1 MSSISSFIPIL
12 LFVVPTIVFYYFKP
26 KPTLENVNNA
36 NPMFTLVY
44 FVFVVM
50 IQFAC
55 NIGLVIN
62 QCGGS
67 VSQNIAAAVL
77 ITFLPWIVIFGLVVS
92 ILMLFPGIKSA
103 FSNVVGYFV
112 VAGKA
117 NRILNELLINTDI
130 AKAIDQDASAKSNV
144 KRREELQ
151 SAAESIIKLFGN
163 VSVLINQIVPSNF
176 QEYWSMLH
184 PLMKPQY
191 QNDTAPETLDY
202 KQQLLDVVA
211 TRDNIGEALWYIYTA
226 VLLIS
231 ITQYNIASRT
241 CTQDL
246 RTMTA
251 SQSAFQQTQK
261 SVTDANAKATS
272 TTYAIQ

>member
-1 MSSISSFIPIL
+1 
-12 LFVVPTIVFYYFKP
+12 
-26 KPTLENVNNA
+26 
-36 NPMFTLVY
+36 
-44 FVFVVM
+44 M
-50 IQFAC
+50 I
-55 NIGLVIN
+55 
-62 QCGGS
+62 
-67 VSQNIAAAVL
+67 
-77 ITFLPWIVIFGLVVS
+77 
-92 ILMLFPGIKSA
+92 
-103 FSNVVGYFV
+103 
-112 VAGKA
+112 
-117 NRILNELLINTDI
+117 
-130 AKAIDQDASAKSNV
+130 
-144 KRREELQ
+144 
-151 SAAESIIKLFGN
+151 
-163 VSVLINQIVPSNF
+163 
-176 QEYWSMLH
+176 
-184 PLMKPQY
+184 PQY

-202 KQQLLDVVA
+202 KQQLLDVVS